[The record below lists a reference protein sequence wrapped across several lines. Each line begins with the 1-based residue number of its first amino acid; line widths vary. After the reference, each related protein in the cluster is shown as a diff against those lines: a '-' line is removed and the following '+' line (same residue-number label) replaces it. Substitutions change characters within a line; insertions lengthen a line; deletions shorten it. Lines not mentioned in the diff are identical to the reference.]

1 MSGKSCRRQPVV
13 CPGFHLLCLMLLQV
27 SILYSHLSNLD
38 IALTTW
44 PLPAGENAST
54 CYGSVL
60 RGQFE
65 GTIRTTSGS
74 YHVESV
80 QRYTSSPTDHHSIIY
95 REEDM
100 SKTTSVSILLG
111 GSKKYV
117 IYLPT
122 EHFQVCFG
130 SVATHI

>member
-1 MSGKSCRRQPVV
+1 MVSDAL
-13 CPGFHLLCLMLLQV
+13 PG
-27 SILYSHLSNLD
+27 LYFICAHLSDLI
-38 IALTTW
+38 IALTTS
-44 PLPAGENAST
+44 PLPAGDNASS

-60 RGQFE
+60 QGQFE
-65 GTIRTTSGS
+65 GTIRTTSGA

-80 QRYTSSPTDHHSIIY
+80 QRYTSTPTDHHSIIY

-100 SKTTSVSILLG
+100 SKTTSVSILSG
-111 GSKKYV
+111 GEKKYA
-117 IYLPT
+117 IHLPS